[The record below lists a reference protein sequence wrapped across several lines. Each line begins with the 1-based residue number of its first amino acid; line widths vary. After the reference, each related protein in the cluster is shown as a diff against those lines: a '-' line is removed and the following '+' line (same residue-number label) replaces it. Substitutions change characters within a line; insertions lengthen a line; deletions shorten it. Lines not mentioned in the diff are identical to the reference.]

1 MGRRPNERDYSQ
13 RRLIDKLGVKPGA
26 HVSLLGLDDA
36 ALRGELDERATV
48 SDGAARPDSDLILL
62 YAEGRSDLADLEA
75 LQSAMR
81 RNGAIWV
88 VWPKGRPAFTE
99 DDVRAAA
106 LAVGL
111 VDTKVIRFSDAL
123 SALRLVIPVARR

>member
-1 MGRRPNERDYSQ
+1 MSRQPDERDYSQ

-26 HVSLLGLDDA
+26 LVSLLGLDDA
-36 ALRGELDERATV
+36 LRDELAERATV
-48 SDGAARPDSDLILL
+48 IEGEARPDSDLILL
-62 YAEGRSDLADLEA
+62 YAEGRSALADLA
-75 LQSAMR
+75 SLQSALR

-88 VWPKGRPAFTE
+88 IWPKGRPAFKE

-123 SALRLVIPVARR
+123 SGLRLVIPVARR